1 MNNNNFKSL
10 FYSSKL
16 QSIKINSYFNI
27 YESLFKEF
35 KNKPITFVEV
45 GIFGGGSLFMW
56 KNYFHPKSR
65 IIGIDLN
72 PDSKSYEKYG
82 FEIFIGDQQD
92 ENFWKKFYKKVGKID
107 ILLDDGGHTDLQQT
121 QTLISS
127 IKNVKE
133 NGIIAV
139 EDVHTSYFTEFGNPS
154 KNSFVNYSKKIID
167 LINYR
172 YSGLN
177 KSMKKKNELN
187 NLFKKNIYS
196 VSFHESIISFKI
208 NKKKS
213 IISKAIWNKKK
224 VKKISDYRYGKRKN
238 YLWDYTIYLKKIL
251 PNFIIHFS
259 LIRNFTL
266 AFLRFF
272 INRDKNKKFKKYSI

>member
-35 KNKPITFVEV
+35 KNRPITFVEV

-72 PDSKSYEKYG
+72 PNSKSYEKYG

-127 IKNVKE
+127 IKNIKE

-167 LINYR
+167 LINFR

-177 KSMKKKNELN
+177 KSEKKKNKLN
-187 NLFKKNIYS
+187 NLLKKNIYS

-224 VKKISDYRYGKRKN
+224 VRKIPDYRYDKRKN

-266 AFLRFF
+266 ASLRFF
-272 INRDKNKKFKKYSI
+272 INRDKNKKFKKYLI